1 MELSN
6 KKLKFIKRNA
16 GSMTPKDIARALDLS
31 EKEVVKA
38 LRSLEIAV
46 ASGGQ
51 SPTDNRMAYLS
62 LAFGVFMALTPF
74 IIGTDIYD
82 FANLPQGAWIQCGL
96 ILFLGVMAALGL
108 SSGKF
113 FLRLTPFFWPF
124 LLFVSWALISVSWSP
139 NKFDAIQTWYAW
151 AASGAALVLTA
162 SVLKDNERHPYLFL
176 VFFFVSGVLVCL
188 LGVLQ
193 YLRIADVFFG
203 LDRVPQV
210 VIPAA
215 TFANKNMAAHY
226 AVLTIPLG
234 FGIFL
239 RDRRPVVFWP
249 VAVALAFMNVFLIYT
264 KTRAAWIAVFIE
276 AVFLAC
282 YLLPPLV
289 TRIMANGV
297 KGSVNPMKAVAA
309 VASFLVFAV
318 MINVSQYG
326 FDWQM
331 DDISHRVGITV
342 GEALK
347 KFGTEKAPE
356 PAAPAVTADPL
367 AAASGAAPAP
377 TATPMRSNLDP
388 SQELRWAIYK
398 NTIPMI
404 LDHFW
409 FGVGLANHKIVYPL
423 YIRKSSVDK
432 IFSEDQQL
440 NNVHNDFLQAF
451 AELGI
456 VGVIFLLW
464 FGFAVVGVF
473 RRLMKAT
480 QVTHDDRVMILSAFA
495 ALIGICVNAQF
506 CFPFQRAVPVF
517 VFMAYLGILSAWLER
532 LPHEEAEA
540 APAQKFGKAAAFFGR
555 LTSPRTIS
563 LSREAAIAACVVL
576 FPAFIFW
583 SWQNARW
590 IKADE
595 AYLKV
600 TGAEQAGDWEGL
612 LHWADVAL
620 KYHPQRVRIYSYKG
634 RAYIETSRFE
644 EGIESLKR
652 VIAENPNHM
661 NALLNIGVAYGSLGR
676 YNEALEVYNR
686 VLAIKPDYD
695 KAYNNIGNV
704 LMRQGKHAEAL
715 KSFQL
720 AAVYNPDSPLIHFNV
735 AKMAEQT
742 NNFRLARASL
752 EKALALKPDWAVAH
766 KELGLILAKY
776 LNEPQKGAWHIQKA
790 IQLDPN
796 MVPQNAARGIPGAMA
811 APIRPSG
818 PPAPSQFP
826 QGAPQPIR

>member
-16 GSMTPKDIARALDLS
+16 GSMTPKEMAKALDLS

-38 LRSLEIAV
+38 LRSLEITMAPGGWAGSADAV
-46 ASGGQ
+46 
-51 SPTDNRMAYLS
+51 PAYLS
-62 LAFGVFMALTPF
+62 LALGVFMALNPF
-74 IIGTDIYD
+74 IIGTNIYD

-96 ILFLGVMAALGL
+96 ILFLGLMATASL

-124 LLFVSWALISVSWSP
+124 LLFLAWALISVSWSP

-162 SVLKDNERHPYLFL
+162 SVLKGNERHPYLFL

-203 LDRVPQV
+203 LDRIPQV

-276 AVFLAC
+276 AAFLSC

-289 TRIMANGV
+289 RRIMTGGA
-297 KGSVNPMKAVAA
+297 KGSVNPMKAVAVA
-309 VASFLVFAV
+309 ASFLVFAV

-347 KFGTEKAPE
+347 KFGSEKAPE
-356 PAAPAVTADPL
+356 PAAPAVTTDPI

-377 TATPMRSNLDP
+377 TATPTRSRLDP

-464 FGFAVVGVF
+464 FGFTVVRVF
-473 RRLMKAT
+473 RRLMKAP
-480 QVTHDDRVMILSAFA
+480 QVSQDDRVMILSAFA

-506 CFPFQRAVPVF
+506 CFPFQRAVPPF
-517 VFMAYLGILSAWLER
+517 VFMAFLGILSAWLER
-532 LPHEEAEA
+532 LPQEEADP
-540 APAQKFGKAAAFFGR
+540 APAQKFGKASAFLGS
-555 LTSPRTIS
+555 LTSSRTLVLPRET
-563 LSREAAIAACVVL
+563 AIAACMIL

-583 SWQNARW
+583 SWQNVRW
-590 IKADE
+590 IKADS

-600 TGAEQAGDWEGL
+600 TGAEQAGDWESL

-620 KYHPQRVRIYSYKG
+620 KYHPQRVRVYSYKG

-644 EGIESLKR
+644 EGIDSLKR

-676 YNEALEVYNR
+676 YSEALEVYNR

-720 AAVYNPDSPLIHFNV
+720 AAVYNPDSPLIYFNI
-735 AKMAEQT
+735 AKMAEQVKD
-742 NNFRLARASL
+742 FGLARASL
-752 EKALALKPDWAVAH
+752 EKALALKPDWAAAH
-766 KELGLILAKY
+766 KELGVILTRF
-776 LNEPQKGAWHIQKA
+776 LNDPKKGAWHLQRA

-796 MVPQNAARGIPGAMA
+796 MVPNVSGGIPGAMA
-811 APIRPSG
+811 APFRPTG
-818 PPAPSQFP
+818 PPTATPTP
-826 QGAPQPIR
+826 QGAPQSAK